1 MTGPVE
7 ILVLTFPEPQV
18 PAAVVEGVAELVD
31 QGTIT
36 VLDLLFVAAQD
47 DGDVRVV
54 EFDEDLDRFGLAR
67 LTVRGDALLSADDL
81 ETIRDGMPPGSSA
94 LVAVYEHTWARR
106 VSDAVRAAGG
116 ELALHVRIPAADVD
130 AAYAAATVA

>member
-18 PAAVVEGVAELVD
+18 PATVVEGVAELVD

-81 ETIRDGMPPGSSA
+81 EMIRDGMPPGSSA

-106 VSDAVRAAGG
+106 VSDAVGAAGG
-116 ELALHVRIPAADVD
+116 EVALHVRIPAADVD
-130 AAYAAATVA
+130 AAYAAATAA

>member
-18 PAAVVEGVAELVD
+18 PDAVVDGVAQLVD

-36 VLDLLFVAAQD
+36 VLDLLFVAAQE

-54 EFDEDLDRFGLAR
+54 EVDEDPDRFGLAR
-67 LTVRGDALLSADDL
+67 LQVRGDTLLSAEDL
-81 ETIRDGMPPGSSA
+81 ETIRDGIPAGTSA
-94 LVAVYEHTWARR
+94 LIAAYEHTWAGR
-106 VSDAVRAAGG
+106 VSAAVGAAGG
-116 ELALHVRIPAADVD
+116 EVALHVRIPAADVA
-130 AAYAAATVA
+130 AAYAADPA